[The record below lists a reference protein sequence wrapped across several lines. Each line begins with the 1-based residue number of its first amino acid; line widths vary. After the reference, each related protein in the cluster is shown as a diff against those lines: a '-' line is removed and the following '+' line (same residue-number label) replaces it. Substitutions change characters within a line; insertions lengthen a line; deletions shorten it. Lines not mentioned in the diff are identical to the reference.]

1 MTRRSRRDAHGAA
14 DPGNGRGGSMEHG
27 WDEHRHPGWERLND
41 LVDGRLDATADA
53 DVRAHLAACEDC
65 RAQVDGLRR
74 LGIAAAELPSAI
86 DPPGALW
93 DDVATTIAALPSRD
107 AGDAR
112 ARPRAPLAAATPPRS
127 ASTDGATAPALRA
140 SDPRP
145 ASRYAPRHAPRW
157 LAAAA
162 LVLMALSS
170 GLTALYLQRP
180 GDGARV
186 AARADAS
193 ISAAADDPAVLPASF
208 SATESAYLANVAEL
222 EALLDSERAA
232 LAPAT
237 VAVVEA
243 ALATID
249 AAIAEART
257 ALLADPANHELAER
271 LGANYRQK
279 VELLRRAAE
288 FPRSL

>member
-1 MTRRSRRDAHGAA
+1 V
-14 DPGNGRGGSMEHG
+14 E
-27 WDEHRHPGWERLND
+27 
-41 LVDGRLDATADA
+41 
-53 DVRAHLAACEDC
+53 
-65 RAQVDGLRR
+65 
-74 LGIAAAELPSAI
+74 
-86 DPPGALW
+86 
-93 DDVATTIAALPSRD
+93 TTIAALPSRD

-127 ASTDGATAPALRA
+127 ASTDGATAPAVRA
-140 SDPRP
+140 RDPRRAP
-145 ASRYAPRHAPRW
+145 RYAPGW

-186 AARADAS
+186 AVRADAS
-193 ISAAADDPAVLPASF
+193 MSAAADDPAVLPASF

>member
-1 MTRRSRRDAHGAA
+1 
-14 DPGNGRGGSMEHG
+14 
-27 WDEHRHPGWERLND
+27 
-41 LVDGRLDATADA
+41 
-53 DVRAHLAACEDC
+53 
-65 RAQVDGLRR
+65 
-74 LGIAAAELPSAI
+74 
-86 DPPGALW
+86 
-93 DDVATTIAALPSRD
+93 VATTIAALPSRD

-127 ASTDGATAPALRA
+127 ASTDGATAPAVRA
-140 SDPRP
+140 PDHRRAP
-145 ASRYAPRHAPRW
+145 RYAPGW

-186 AARADAS
+186 AVRADAS
-193 ISAAADDPAVLPASF
+193 MSAAADDPAVLPASF

>member
-1 MTRRSRRDAHGAA
+1 
-14 DPGNGRGGSMEHG
+14 
-27 WDEHRHPGWERLND
+27 
-41 LVDGRLDATADA
+41 
-53 DVRAHLAACEDC
+53 
-65 RAQVDGLRR
+65 
-74 LGIAAAELPSAI
+74 
-86 DPPGALW
+86 
-93 DDVATTIAALPSRD
+93 
-107 AGDAR
+107 
-112 ARPRAPLAAATPPRS
+112 
-127 ASTDGATAPALRA
+127 
-140 SDPRP
+140 
-145 ASRYAPRHAPRW
+145 
-157 LAAAA
+157 
-162 LVLMALSS
+162 
-170 GLTALYLQRP
+170 
-180 GDGARV
+180 
-186 AARADAS
+186 
-193 ISAAADDPAVLPASF
+193 VLPASF